1 MAATP
6 RPPLGPAQFL
16 LQAATLVGLA
26 GLGAG
31 VGAGA
36 VGAGMLGVEAGLLPD
51 TIGRPGWSLAAGMAL
66 AGGVGGWMW
75 WRQRAQQRRL
85 DALRLDLA
93 PSAAP
98 TAPAGTSAA
107 GATPAGAT
115 PPGTMPLGTTPLGT
129 TMEGVLRFATTAP
142 LAWCARRGEWCLD
155 LQRSGPA
162 ELPWRLNLRRADLPE
177 EPVPLAQAATLDA
190 VLHLSRRL
198 FAQRALVRSHDSTLR
213 EAAALLECDMEF
225 LLPAERSQMTALAEG
240 GYALQDEKGYRAIS
254 AQLADTL
261 LAHDIA
267 RRQAGRAAPS
277 PRPAVDERPGGPL
290 S

>member
-6 RPPLGPAQFL
+6 RPPQAL
-16 LQAATLVGLA
+16 LQAATLLGLA

-36 VGAGMLGVEAGLLPD
+36 VGAGLLGVEAGLLPD
-51 TIGRPGWSLAAGMAL
+51 MIDRPGWSLGAGLVLAA
-66 AGGVGGWMW
+66 GVGGWMW
-75 WRQRAQQRRL
+75 WRQRGQQRRL

-93 PSAAP
+93 APAPPMAAP
-98 TAPAGTSAA
+98 P
-107 GATPAGAT
+107 
-115 PPGTMPLGTTPLGT
+115 GT

-162 ELPWRLNLRRADLPE
+162 DLPWRMNLRRADLPE

-198 FAQRALVRSHDSTLR
+198 FAQRALVRSSDATLR
-213 EAAALLECDMEF
+213 EAAELLECDLEF
-225 LLPAERSQMTALAEG
+225 LLPAAQSQMTALAEG
-240 GYALQDEKGYRAIS
+240 GYALQDEKGCRAIS

-267 RRQAGRAAPS
+267 RRQAGHQETGRQEAGR
-277 PRPAVDERPGGPL
+277 RPAVDGQPGG
-290 S
+290 